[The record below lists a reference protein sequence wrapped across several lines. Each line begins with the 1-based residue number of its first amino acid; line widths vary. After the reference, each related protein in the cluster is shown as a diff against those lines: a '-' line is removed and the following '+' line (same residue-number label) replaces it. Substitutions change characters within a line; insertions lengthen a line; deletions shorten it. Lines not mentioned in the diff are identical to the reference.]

1 MDNLVSLLKAYGPAE
16 VNKDVKEKILEL
28 IQVWAIAAE
37 GRPQLVYIP
46 EIYRSLQR
54 EGFHFPPRQ
63 EVLSSMF
70 DSSAVSHSHMLPRR
84 YADSVPSSPRN
95 GLILMSACAAAP
107 PLPSP
112 TGNTIAAIAEAS
124 SAARALAR
132 TLLSLISE

>member
-1 MDNLVSLLKAYGPAE
+1 MDNLVSLLKAYGAAE

-46 EIYRSLQR
+46 EVYRSLQR

-70 DSSAVSHSHMLPRR
+70 DSSAVR
-84 YADSVPSSPRN
+84 YLFSMRDARTNETLASPPN
-95 GLILMSACAAAP
+95 GLIPTSACDAAP
-107 PLPSP
+107 PLPLP
-112 TGNTIAAIAEAS
+112 TESTTAATAEAS
-124 SAARALAR
+124 SAAPAPAR
-132 TLLSLISE
+132 TLLFPTLE